1 MKRSS
6 DQVKREEQ
14 PEPKRQRTTPGL
26 YDISAIRKKRGGR
39 RFYKELFFLWRKMSG
54 GDDPGQ
60 SSTAK
65 LESWKTFVRLE
76 NENLVERLLGNL
88 GGTLEND
95 HKELGSRRSSAR
107 ESTTSSVRS
116 CEPRREHQTEE
127 SLEVPTCLSPVDSQA
142 TVLCRSVDGST
153 TSLLD
158 DESIDPHD
166 RLSTQRSND
175 ALPDDRSEEV
185 GLNAKTIERLWKW
198 KSAHRA
204 QIEALEVR
212 NAVLEDRC
220 ESLEDRC
227 ESLEDRLK
235 EQESKIDL
243 LFDGLAQRSA
253 MESHF
258 EQRFEKIQ
266 AELERLQ
273 KAEKARDAYHER
285 LLRSVE
291 EAGTSLEILRKE
303 YHGRLLALETIK
315 DESFDVLQ
323 RLYAEKKLHDD
334 ELQTLRELV
343 ERLQDRLD
351 RLPKAL

>member
-6 DQVKREEQ
+6 DQVKREER
-14 PEPKRQRTTPGL
+14 PEPKRQRMTPGL

-54 GDDPGQ
+54 SDDPGQ

-127 SLEVPTCLSPVDSQA
+127 SLEVPTCPSPADSQA

-158 DESIDPHD
+158 DESIDPRD

-185 GLNAKTIERLWKW
+185 GLNAKTIVRLWKW

-212 NAVLEDRC
+212 NAV
-220 ESLEDRC
+220 LEDRC

-258 EQRFEKIQ
+258 EQRFGKIQ

-285 LLRSVE
+285 LLHSVE
-291 EAGTSLEILRKE
+291 EAGSAFEVLRGE
-303 YHGRLLALETIK
+303 YHSRLQALESVK
-315 DESFDVLQ
+315 DQSFDVLQ
-323 RLYAEKKLHDD
+323 LLYAEKNLQSD
-334 ELQTLRELV
+334 ELFALRNQV
-343 ERLQDRLD
+343 EKLQDQLD
-351 RLPKAL
+351 RLRKIS

>member
-1 MKRSS
+1 MKRPS
-6 DQVKREEQ
+6 DQVKREER

-54 GDDPGQ
+54 SDDPGQ

-95 HKELGSRRSSAR
+95 HKELGSSRSSAR
-107 ESTTSSVRS
+107 ESTTSSVRN

-127 SLEVPTCLSPVDSQA
+127 SLEVPTCPSPADSQA

-158 DESIDPHD
+158 DE
-166 RLSTQRSND
+166 STQRSND

-220 ESLEDRC
+220 ESLEDR
-227 ESLEDRLK
+227 LK

-253 MESHF
+253 MESRF

-291 EAGTSLEILRKE
+291 EAGASLEILRKE

-343 ERLQDRLD
+343 ERFQDRLD

>member
-1 MKRSS
+1 
-6 DQVKREEQ
+6 
-14 PEPKRQRTTPGL
+14 
-26 YDISAIRKKRGGR
+26 
-39 RFYKELFFLWRKMSG
+39 MSG
-54 GDDPGQ
+54 RDDPGK
-60 SSTAK
+60 SSTAN

-76 NENLVERLLGNL
+76 NEHLVERLLGNL

-95 HKELGSRRSSAR
+95 HKELGSRHSSAR
-107 ESTTSSVRS
+107 KSTTSSARS
-116 CEPRREHQTEE
+116 CEPRHVGLVASPVPQAGTITQYLINPPSCNGWLWPITEPRREHQTEE
-127 SLEVPTCLSPVDSQA
+127 PLEVPTCLSPVESQA

-166 RLSTQRSND
+166 RLSTQRSNG

-220 ESLEDRC
+220 ESLEDR
-227 ESLEDRLK
+227 LK

-243 LFDGLAQRSA
+243 LLDGLAQRSA
-253 MESHF
+253 MESRF
-258 EQRFEKIQ
+258 EQRSEKIQ
-266 AELERLQ
+266 VELERLQ
-273 KAEKARDAYHER
+273 KAEKARDAYRER

-291 EAGTSLEILRKE
+291 EAGVSLEILRKE

-323 RLYAEKKLHDD
+323 RLYAEKKLHGD

-351 RLPKAL
+351 RLAKAL

>member
-54 GDDPGQ
+54 SDDPGQ

-65 LESWKTFVRLE
+65 LESWKT
-76 NENLVERLLGNL
+76 
-88 GGTLEND
+88 
-95 HKELGSRRSSAR
+95 AR
-107 ESTTSSVRS
+107 ESTTSSVRN
-116 CEPRREHQTEE
+116 CEPRRGHQTEE
-127 SLEVPTCLSPVDSQA
+127 SLEVPTCPSPADSQA

-158 DESIDPHD
+158 DESIDPRD

-175 ALPDDRSEEV
+175 TLPDDRSEEV

-220 ESLEDRC
+220 ESLEDR
-227 ESLEDRLK
+227 LK

-243 LFDGLAQRSA
+243 LFDGLAQRST

>member
-1 MKRSS
+1 MKRPS
-6 DQVKREEQ
+6 DQVKREER

-95 HKELGSRRSSAR
+95 HKELGSSRSSAR
-107 ESTTSSVRS
+107 ESTTSSVRN

-127 SLEVPTCLSPVDSQA
+127 SLEVPTCPSPADSQA

-158 DESIDPHD
+158 DE
-166 RLSTQRSND
+166 STQRSND

-220 ESLEDRC
+220 ESLEDR
-227 ESLEDRLK
+227 LK

-273 KAEKARDAYHER
+273 KAEKAREMHHER

-291 EAGTSLEILRKE
+291 EAGTALEILRKE

>member
-6 DQVKREEQ
+6 DQVKREER

-54 GDDPGQ
+54 SDDPGQ

-76 NENLVERLLGNL
+76 NEQSCRA
-88 GGTLEND
+88 
-95 HKELGSRRSSAR
+95 AR
-107 ESTTSSVRS
+107 KSTTSSARS

-166 RLSTQRSND
+166 RLSTQRSNG

-220 ESLEDRC
+220 ESLEDR
-227 ESLEDRLK
+227 LK

-253 MESHF
+253 MESRF

-323 RLYAEKKLHDD
+323 RLYAEKKLHGD

-343 ERLQDRLD
+343 ERLQDQLD
-351 RLPKAL
+351 HPSKAL

>member
-6 DQVKREEQ
+6 DQAKREEQ

-54 GDDPGQ
+54 SDDPGQ

-76 NENLVERLLGNL
+76 NEHLVERLLGNL

-107 ESTTSSVRS
+107 KSTTSSARS

-142 TVLCRSVDGST
+142 TGLCRSVDGST

-166 RLSTQRSND
+166 LLSTQRSNG

-198 KSAHRA
+198 KSAHRG
-204 QIEALEVR
+204 QIEALQQR
-212 NAVLEDRC
+212 CSTLEERC
-220 ESLEDRC
+220 ESLENLVADH
-227 ESLEDRLK
+227 
-235 EQESKIDL
+235 ESKIDDL
-243 LFDGLAQRSA
+243 TEGSAQCSA
-253 MESHF
+253 LESRY
-258 EQRFEKIQ
+258 EERFQ
-266 AELERLQ
+266 QVQDELVRLQ
-273 KAEKARDAYHER
+273 KNEKSRELAHDR

-291 EAGTSLEILRKE
+291 DAGSALKVLRGE
-303 YHGRLLALETIK
+303 YHSRLQALETVK
-315 DESFDVLQ
+315 DQSFDVLQ
-323 RLYAEKKLHDD
+323 LLYAEKNLQSDELFALRNQVEKLHD
-334 ELQTLRELV
+334 Q
-343 ERLQDRLD
+343 LD
-351 RLPKAL
+351 RLWKIS

>member
-6 DQVKREEQ
+6 DQVKREER

-54 GDDPGQ
+54 SDDPGQ

-76 NENLVERLLGNL
+76 NTRILSS
-88 GGTLEND
+88 
-95 HKELGSRRSSAR
+95 LGSRRSSAR
-107 ESTTSSVRS
+107 ESTTSSARN

-127 SLEVPTCLSPVDSQA
+127 SLEVPTCPSPADSQA

-158 DESIDPHD
+158 DESIDPRD

-175 ALPDDRSEEV
+175 TLPDDRSEEV

-212 NAVLEDRC
+212 NAVLEDR
-220 ESLEDRC
+220 
-227 ESLEDRLK
+227 LK

-253 MESHF
+253 MESRF

-273 KAEKARDAYHER
+273 KAEKACDAYHER

-343 ERLQDRLD
+343 ERLQDQLD

>member
-6 DQVKREEQ
+6 DQVKREER

-54 GDDPGQ
+54 SDDPGQ

-76 NENLVERLLGNL
+76 NEHLVERLLGNL

-107 ESTTSSVRS
+107 KSTTSSARS

-198 KSAHRA
+198 ESAHRA

-212 NAVLEDRC
+212 NAV
-220 ESLEDRC
+220 LEDRC

-253 MESHF
+253 MESRF

-266 AELERLQ
+266 VELERLQ

-291 EAGTSLEILRKE
+291 EAGVSLEILRKE

-323 RLYAEKKLHDD
+323 RLYAEKKLHGD

-343 ERLQDRLD
+343 ERLQDQLD
-351 RLPKAL
+351 HPSRAL

>member
-54 GDDPGQ
+54 SDDPGQ

-127 SLEVPTCLSPVDSQA
+127 SLEVPTCPSPADSQA

-212 NAVLEDRC
+212 NA
-220 ESLEDRC
+220 
-227 ESLEDRLK
+227 
-235 EQESKIDL
+235 
-243 LFDGLAQRSA
+243 
-253 MESHF
+253 
-258 EQRFEKIQ
+258 RFEKIQ

-291 EAGTSLEILRKE
+291 EAGTSLEILWKE

-323 RLYAEKKLHDD
+323 RLYVEKKLHDD

>member
-6 DQVKREEQ
+6 DQA
-14 PEPKRQRTTPGL
+14 KRQRTTPGL
-26 YDISAIRKKRGGR
+26 YDISAICKKRGGR

-54 GDDPGQ
+54 SDDPGQ

-107 ESTTSSVRS
+107 KSTTSSARS

-166 RLSTQRSND
+166 RLSTQRSNG

-185 GLNAKTIERLWKW
+185 GLNAKTIERLWK
-198 KSAHRA
+198 SAYRA

-212 NAVLEDRC
+212 NTV
-220 ESLEDRC
+220 LEDRC

-243 LFDGLAQRSA
+243 LLDGLAQRSA
-253 MESHF
+253 MESRF
-258 EQRFEKIQ
+258 EQRSEKIQ
-266 AELERLQ
+266 VELERLQ
-273 KAEKARDAYHER
+273 KAEKARDAYRER

-291 EAGTSLEILRKE
+291 EAGVSLEILRKE

-343 ERLQDRLD
+343 ERLQDQLD

>member
-6 DQVKREEQ
+6 DQVKREER

-166 RLSTQRSND
+166 RLSTQRSNG

-198 KSAHRA
+198 KSAHRG
-204 QIEALEVR
+204 QIEALQQR
-212 NAVLEDRC
+212 CSTLEERC
-220 ESLEDRC
+220 ESLENLVADH
-227 ESLEDRLK
+227 
-235 EQESKIDL
+235 ESKIDVPTE
-243 LFDGLAQRSA
+243 GCAQCSA
-253 MESHF
+253 LESRFEERF
-258 EQRFEKIQ
+258 EQVQ
-266 AELERLQ
+266 GELERLQ
-273 KAEKARDAYHER
+273 KAEKAREMHHER

-291 EAGTSLEILRKE
+291 EAGTALEILRKE